1 MNTIKKQKGKTMK
14 EYREILLFA
23 ISGFIFFIVFVSLKI
38 IPVGHL
44 GVIKTWGKVDHNTV
58 LSEGWHF
65 VIPVKTTVEYINV
78 KLLKFQDKA
87 TASSKDLQ
95 DVSTEV
101 SIQYSMNEVSYLY
114 QKVGTEHVVSNIVLM
129 PAVQESVKAVTAKY
143 TAEELIKKRPEVKT
157 EINKAIQDFLNE
169 TLNRKELS
177 EKSLI
182 LANVAITAFDFSEE
196 FNRSIELKVRAEQQA
211 LQAKNEKI
219 KKITDAE
226 AIAEKIKIESIA
238 TANAIKREAKALRE
252 NPHLIEY
259 KRMEKW
265 NGKLPE
271 VTGGAIP
278 MFDIKKYKEKTR

>member
-1 MNTIKKQKGKTMK
+1 MK
-14 EYREILLFA
+14 EYRELISFALLGFVFL
-23 ISGFIFFIVFVSLKI
+23 IGFISLRIV
-38 IPVGHL
+38 PVGHL
-44 GVIKTWGKVDHNTV
+44 GVIKNWGKVTHDNV
-58 LSEGWHF
+58 LAEGWHF
-65 VIPVKTTVEYINV
+65 VIPVKTTVEYINI

-101 SIQYSMNEVSYLY
+101 SIQYSMNEVSDLY
-114 QKVGTEHVVSNIVLM
+114 QKVGTKEVVSNIVLM

-157 EINKAIQDFLNE
+157 EINKAIQEFLNE
-169 TLNRKELS
+169 TLNKKGLS

-182 LANVAITAFDFSEE
+182 MANVAITAFDFSEE
-196 FNRSIELKVRAEQQA
+196 FNRSIEMKVRAEQQA
-211 LQAKNEKI
+211 LQAKNEKL

-252 NPHLIEY
+252 NPLLIEY

-265 NGKLPE
+265 DGKLPE

-278 MFDIKKYKEKTR
+278 MFDVKKYKENTR

>member
-1 MNTIKKQKGKTMK
+1 MR
-14 EYREILLFA
+14 EYRELISFGLIGFVLLIAF
-23 ISGFIFFIVFVSLKI
+23 ISLRIV
-38 IPVGHL
+38 PVGHL
-44 GVIKTWGKVDHNTV
+44 GVIKNWGKVTHDNI
-58 LSEGWHF
+58 LAEGWHF
-65 VIPVKTTVEYINV
+65 VIPVKTTVQYINI

-101 SIQYSMNEVSYLY
+101 SIQYSMNEVSYLF
-114 QKVGTEHVVSNIVLM
+114 QKVGTEQVVSNIVLM

-157 EINKAIQDFLNE
+157 EINKALQEFLNE
-169 TLNRKELS
+169 TLQRKGLS

-211 LQAKNEKI
+211 LQAKNEKL

-252 NPHLIEY
+252 NPLLIEY

-265 NGKLPE
+265 DGKLPE

-278 MFDIKKYKEKTR
+278 MFDVKKYKENTRR

>member
-1 MNTIKKQKGKTMK
+1 MMK
-14 EYREILLFA
+14 EYRELISFALLGFVLL
-23 ISGFIFFIVFVSLKI
+23 IGFISLRIV
-38 IPVGHL
+38 PVGHL
-44 GVIKTWGKVDHNTV
+44 GVIKNWGKVTHDNV
-58 LSEGWHF
+58 LAEGWHF
-65 VIPVKTTVEYINV
+65 VIPVKTTVEYINI

-114 QKVGTEHVVSNIVLM
+114 QKVGTKEIVSNIVLM

-157 EINKAIQDFLNE
+157 EINKAIQEFLNE
-169 TLNRKELS
+169 TLNKKGLS

-182 LANVAITAFDFSEE
+182 MANVAITAFDFSEE
-196 FNRSIELKVRAEQQA
+196 FNRSIEMKVRAEQQA
-211 LQAKNEKI
+211 LQAKNEKL

-252 NPHLIEY
+252 NPLLIEY

-265 NGKLPE
+265 DGKLPE

-278 MFDIKKYKEKTR
+278 MFDVKKYKENTR